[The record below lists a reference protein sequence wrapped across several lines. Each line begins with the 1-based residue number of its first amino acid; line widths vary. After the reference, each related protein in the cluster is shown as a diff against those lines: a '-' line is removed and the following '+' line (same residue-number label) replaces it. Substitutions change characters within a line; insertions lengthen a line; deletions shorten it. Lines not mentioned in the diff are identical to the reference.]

1 MIAGSSRTGDAV
13 WRRCGAETIGAF
25 GLTFLSAGAICAD
38 RYSGGQLGLLGIAL
52 ASGAALAAM
61 SFATAPI
68 SGGHLNPAITLAA
81 AAAGRLDRGAVLAYV
96 TAQCAGAALAGFCLA
111 GLYTPEVWG
120 PVRLG
125 TPALSP
131 EVVFATGTFVEGVLT
146 FLLVFAA
153 LQVAEGGRSAAIVY
167 GLALGAVLACGTLV
181 AGTLTG
187 AAMNPARAFGPALA
201 SGNWSDQPVYWV
213 GPVVGGLFAALACRW
228 LQATESS

>member
-1 MIAGSSRTGDAV
+1 MATGWSHSDGALG
-13 WRRCGAETIGAF
+13 RRCTAEAIGAF
-25 GLTFLSAGAICAD
+25 GLTFLTAGAICAD

-61 SFATAPI
+61 AVATVGI

-81 AAAGRLDRGAVLAYV
+81 TAAGRIGSGAALAYV
-96 TAQCAGAALAGFCLA
+96 AAQCAGAALAGFCLA

-125 TPALSP
+125 TPTLSP
-131 EVVFATGTFVEGVLT
+131 EVAFATGAFVEGVLT
-146 FLLVFAA
+146 LLLVFAA
-153 LQVAEGGRSAAIVY
+153 LQVAETGRSAAIVY
-167 GLALGAVLACGTLV
+167 GLALGAVLASGTLV

-201 SGNWSDQPVYWV
+201 SGNWSNQPVYWI
-213 GPVVGGLFAALACRW
+213 GPIVGGFVAAGACRW
-228 LQATESS
+228 LQATESR